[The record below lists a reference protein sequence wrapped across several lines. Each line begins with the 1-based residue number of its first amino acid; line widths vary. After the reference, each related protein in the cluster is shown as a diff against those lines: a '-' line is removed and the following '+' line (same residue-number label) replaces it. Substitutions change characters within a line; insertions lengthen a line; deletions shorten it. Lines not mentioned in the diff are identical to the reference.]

1 MSGIVG
7 QGDLTFGTLAA
18 EFEADGGF
26 SIDGKKVPAV
36 KCTPASATAEQYAA
50 GNIADWGQL
59 SGTIIVDTTS
69 MDADLSTLIGTTA
82 ALSYT
87 YQGGGTIAGNAIF
100 LEAPETTSAN
110 DIVRGAAVFQW
121 TDEPTRTDKV

>member
-1 MSGIVG
+1 MSGVVG

-18 EFEADGGF
+18 EFEAEAGF

-36 KCTPASATAEQYAA
+36 KCTPASATNEQYAA
-50 GNIADWGQL
+50 GNISDWGQL

-69 MDADLSTLIGTTA
+69 LQADFDTLIGTTA

-87 YQGGGTIAGNAIF
+87 YQGGGTLSGTAIF
-100 LEAPETTSAN
+100 LEGPHTTSAN

-121 TDEPTRTDKV
+121 TDAPSYTDKV